1 MTLTVYSKTI
11 CQPCRAT
18 KRKLDLVGLPYDAV
32 NVDETPEAADYLIE
46 KGYRETPVV
55 ELTLDG
61 EVARTWTGYRPD
73 LIEALARE
81 VAA

>member
-1 MTLTVYSKTI
+1 MTITVYSKTV

-18 KRKLDLVGLPYDAV
+18 KRKLTDVGLPFDAV

-55 ELTLDG
+55 ELSDG
-61 EVARTWTGYRPD
+61 RRWTGYRPD
-73 LIEALARE
+73 LITALAAE